1 MVAEKQLINP
11 KFIDVT
17 EISVDKIAVKNKFK
31 KDYKFITDYFSK
43 LSESEI
49 ETFAKKIET
58 NQNL

>member
-17 EISVDKIAVKNKFK
+17 KISVDKIAIKDKFK
-31 KDYKFITDYFSK
+31 KDYKFIMDYFSN

-49 ETFAKKIET
+49 ETFVKKIEKS
-58 NQNL
+58 QNL